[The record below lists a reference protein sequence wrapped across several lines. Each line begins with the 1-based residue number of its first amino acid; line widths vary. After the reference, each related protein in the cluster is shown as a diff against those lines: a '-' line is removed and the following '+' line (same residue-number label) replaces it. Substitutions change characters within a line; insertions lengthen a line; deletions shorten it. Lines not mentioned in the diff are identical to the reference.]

1 MTTTRRALVGGVAA
15 FLVIGGVPRRGAA
28 QPKEPRLTLR
38 VGKAAW
44 TYTEEQLRAMATDTL
59 PNLKATKKK
68 PAIPLEVLLF
78 RDTKVAPDRVEMV
91 FLIGDKITVL
101 RGGDL
106 KYLDKLVLA
115 TGEPKGGKLHKWSL
129 APEDEAT
136 YKAVSPHMGSR
147 RKGGI
152 YRIDIVLKGE
162 PQ

>member
-1 MTTTRRALVGGVAA
+1 MTTTRRALVAGLTV
-15 FLVIGGVPRRGAA
+15 FLVGGGLPGRGEP
-28 QPKEPRLTLR
+28 QTTEPRLTLR
-38 VGKAAW
+38 VGKASW

-59 PNLKATKKK
+59 PNLKGTKKK

-101 RGGDL
+101 RDSDL
-106 KYLDKLVLA
+106 KYFDKLVLA

-136 YKAVSPHMGSR
+136 YKAVSAHMGSR

-162 PQ
+162 QQ